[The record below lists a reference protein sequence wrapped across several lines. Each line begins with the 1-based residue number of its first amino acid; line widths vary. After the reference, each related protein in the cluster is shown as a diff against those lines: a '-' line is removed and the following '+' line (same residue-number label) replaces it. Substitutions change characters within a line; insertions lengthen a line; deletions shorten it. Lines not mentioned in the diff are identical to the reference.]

1 MIFERFEILDTLS
14 RRHSVQTY
22 RCRDAEL
29 GEVVLKVFEG
39 ISDEQ
44 RGHLRALSESLG
56 RFSHRGIQRHLGL
69 FEQDQTAAL
78 AFEWVEG
85 KTLAQEIELGVR
97 YSDEQ
102 LTLFLEDV
110 LEALVVAHTASPP
123 LVHRD
128 IKPENL
134 VHAQDGWVLIDFGAS
149 REAVLGDGEV
159 SVIGTTGYAAPEQ
172 FFGSA
177 FPASDQY
184 GLAATTLHLATH
196 RHPTDFPLRKLRVE
210 IDKAGLNRAIQKVL
224 ERMLAPTPAE
234 RFPDTESALQ
244 AVRSGAG
251 MQEWEFALEP
261 IADSQT
267 VLKTTAHEHSL
278 QIEIGPRIDKKVILT
293 NLAIPVIGAAALV
306 GVLLFKEVELAKV
319 WSSIAWMFFAV
330 GLAASPMLRR
340 EWNAS
345 KTWLLELSPQGS
357 RLLHDGKLKFEGS
370 KSVEVVQTGGLMQE
384 MDSSLSRRSPLKLK
398 DNYALSVPFGFS
410 LTEKEAEIL
419 RDVVAT
425 YFKPWRP
432 APNPKPRQLEAQGA
446 PNAIALRPAQY
457 LQKLSRPSPLRWLS
471 NAFQTFQVL
480 EATPRRKAYFDR
492 IPQSARTLLDEH
504 GFRSVGYLKESVLGV
519 LGKPKEV
526 FLSSDGSIAIHVGPG
541 AFGESDSDFTYYMYS
556 SMDDGKCRLTWSHRN
571 PSTPTQ
577 GLVYSAGSLG
587 SFEKD
592 LEAHKNWIAHELLE
606 NHTNALTM
614 TSLEERIDA
623 LKLHTL
629 YAASPQASLI
639 VIIFGTQLI
648 LGLIGIV
655 WILVSILL

>member
-22 RCRDAEL
+22 HCRDAEL

-69 FEQDQTAAL
+69 FEQDQSAAL

-177 FPASDQY
+177 LPASDQY

-196 RHPTDFPLRKLRVE
+196 RHPTDFPLRKLRLE

-234 RFPDTESALQ
+234 RFPDTESALK
-244 AVRSGAG
+244 AVRDGAG

-267 VLKTTAHEHSL
+267 VLKTTSHEHSL

-293 NLAIPVIGAAALV
+293 NLAIPVIVTAALV
-306 GVLLFKEVELAKV
+306 GVLIFKEVELAKV
-319 WSSIAWMFFAV
+319 WSSIAWMIFVV

-398 DNYALSVPFGFS
+398 DNYELSVPFGFS

-425 YFKPWRP
+425 YFKPWRA
-432 APNPKPRQLEAQGA
+432 APKRQLVTQGS

-457 LQKLSRPSPLRWLS
+457 LQTLSRPSPLRWLS

-480 EATPRRKAYFDR
+480 EATPRRQAYFDR
-492 IPQSARTLLDEH
+492 IPQSARAFLNEH

-577 GLVYSAGSLG
+577 GLVYSAGSIG

-592 LEAHKNWIAHELLE
+592 LEAHRDWIAHELLE
-606 NHTNALTM
+606 NHTNVLAM

-629 YAASPQASLI
+629 YAESRQASLI
-639 VIIFGTQLI
+639 VIIFGIQII

-655 WILVSILL
+655 WILVAIML